1 MVGDDLIKQIRK
13 TKSSIKQLVVPGM
26 LFENM
31 GITYFGPIPGHNIPA
46 LCRALREA
54 RKVEGPVLLH
64 VMTEKGKGYEPAEKR
79 PDTVYIVIEQNE
91 RFYGMLRRQ
100 FQGMPGVVLVHGDAG
115 DVCRFLN
122 EQGFGHADYI
132 ISGLPFTSLPEQAS
146 RRILAQT
153 RKAIGEEGV
162 FVTFQYTLL
171 RKKFLERYFR
181 IQRTVRVWCNLP
193 PAYVLQMRLKCSRKG
208 NPSAR
213 QPQGM
218 DFPAAMML

>member
-1 MVGDDLIKQIRK
+1 
-13 TKSSIKQLVVPGM
+13 M
-26 LFENM
+26 LRF
-31 GITYFGPIPGHNIPA
+31 
-46 LCRALREA
+46 LREYIKTPNTIGAIAPSSRRLAAAMTDVIDFRRA
-54 RKVEGPVLLH
+54 RCIVEYGAGTGVFTRE
-64 VMTEKGKGYEPAEKR
+64 VAAEKR

-208 NPSAR
+208 NPSAS
-213 QPQGM
+213 QPRE
-218 DFPAAMML
+218 

>member
-1 MVGDDLIKQIRK
+1 
-13 TKSSIKQLVVPGM
+13 M
-26 LFENM
+26 LRF
-31 GITYFGPIPGHNIPA
+31 
-46 LCRALREA
+46 LREYIKTPNTIGAIAPSSRRLAAAMTDAIDFGRARCIVEYGAGTGVFTREVAA
-54 RKVEGPVLLH
+54 RKR
-64 VMTEKGKGYEPAEKR
+64 T
-79 PDTVYIVIEQNE
+79 DTVYIVIEQNE

-100 FQGMPGVVLVHGDAG
+100 FQGMPGVALVHGDAG

-162 FVTFQYTLL
+162 FITFQYTLL
-171 RKKFLERYFR
+171 RKKFLESYFR
-181 IQRTVRVWCNLP
+181 IQRTVRVWRNLP
-193 PAYVLQMRLKCSRKG
+193 PAYVLQMRLECSRKG
-208 NPSAR
+208 DPSAR

-218 DFPAAMML
+218 DFPATMML